1 MRRDKQVEENIKKMQ
16 DLGLN
21 KYTSVLNNSLPPS
34 ASTKGKNAANKKTN
48 SSDSDSYVSVYLLD
62 DDDQGDT
69 DDDDTE
75 SYEQPQPLQLR
86 CSFSL
91 QSSGWQIVALHFI
104 VFNLVF
110 NICSCF

>member
-1 MRRDKQVEENIKKMQ
+1 VCLFLFILQVVQHEITDYERRRDKQVEENIKKMQ

-21 KYTSVLNNSLPPS
+21 KYTYVLNKSLPPY

-69 DDDDTE
+69 DDGDTE
-75 SYEQPQPLQLR
+75 SYEQPQPLLIKV
-86 CSFSL
+86 L
-91 QSSGWQIVALHFI
+91 LLSSK
-104 VFNLVF
+104 
-110 NICSCF
+110 

>member
-1 MRRDKQVEENIKKMQ
+1 MFLSILQVVQHERTAYERRRDKQVEENIKKMQ

-21 KYTSVLNNSLPPS
+21 KYTSVLNKSLSPS

-75 SYEQPQPLQLR
+75 SYEQPQPLAIKVLLL
-86 CSFSL
+86 FL
-91 QSSGWQIVALHFI
+91 K
-104 VFNLVF
+104 
-110 NICSCF
+110 

>member
-1 MRRDKQVEENIKKMQ
+1 VCLFLSILQVVQHEIIDYERRRDKQVEENIKKMQ
-16 DLGLN
+16 DFVLN
-21 KYTSVLNNSLPPS
+21 KSLSPS

-75 SYEQPQPLQLR
+75 SYEQPQPLAIKVLLL
-86 CSFSL
+86 FL
-91 QSSGWQIVALHFI
+91 K
-104 VFNLVF
+104 
-110 NICSCF
+110 

>member
-1 MRRDKQVEENIKKMQ
+1 MIASALLLRGSAEGVSSYRIFGVEAYPQ
-16 DLGLN
+16 Q
-21 KYTSVLNNSLPPS
+21 SPS

-75 SYEQPQPLQLR
+75 SYEQPQPLAIKVVL
-86 CSFSL
+86 L
-91 QSSGWQIVALHFI
+91 SSK
-104 VFNLVF
+104 
-110 NICSCF
+110 